1 MNKYKELSAV
11 FEGLV
16 KCMIGEGKDLTPRL
30 PFNILLS
37 MMSKEL
43 GGSSPD
49 ESIESFDNATDE
61 EKKEQFEASLT
72 LMSIACA
79 QVEGLLCAFV
89 ENQETDRVTD
99 KGIDIKSMLDQ
110 EGLSLN

>member
-1 MNKYKELSAV
+1 MNKYKELSMI

-16 KCMIGEGKDLTPRL
+16 KCMIKEEKDLSPRL

-37 MMSKEL
+37 MMTKEL
-43 GGSSPD
+43 GGCTPD
-49 ESIESFDNATDE
+49 ESFEGFDNSTDE
-61 EKKEQFEASLT
+61 EKKELFESAIALLSV
-72 LMSIACA
+72 ACA
-79 QVEGLLCAFV
+79 QIEGILCAFV